1 MWFAALRTFRDYPWF
16 LRLMGA
22 LLEGQPA
29 VLGLLAEN
37 PFPDAPPRYVRAQLY
52 DYRFADSE
60 QKWAG
65 RWWQRREKGL
75 YCPVVSL
82 KSQ

>member
-1 MWFAALRTFRDYPWF
+1 MDGGWF
-16 LRLMGA
+16 LNWVNEA
-22 LLEGQPA
+22 LLEGKPA

-37 PFPDAPPRYVRAQLY
+37 PFADAPPRYVRARLY
-52 DYRFADSE
+52 DYRFADGE
-60 QKWAG
+60 EKRAG

-82 KSQ
+82 KVQ